1 MLTERNFKLYARGQ
15 NLFATANI
23 MGRIVAVSQRAQYE
37 GRRPSKTTFVRPY
50 ASHRPTHYLRV
61 NQPVSTLNGPLAA
74 WSNFIPRTFKR
85 LFRIGSYRLAFI
97 RGAMQRSCK
106 STNFQSNDGTFFR
119 VLHRQV
125 V

>member
-1 MLTERNFKLYARGQ
+1 MLTERNFKLCARGQ

-23 MGRIVAVSQRAQYE
+23 MGRVVAVSQRAQHE
-37 GRRPSKTTFVRPY
+37 GCRPSESTFVRPHP
-50 ASHRPTHYLRV
+50 SRRPNHYLRM
-61 NQPVSTLNGPLAA
+61 NRPVSTLNGPLAA